1 MTEREQV
8 RARLEV
14 GVRAPDFSLPSD
26 DGTPRRLYG
35 HLGGIPSILAF
46 WRPDSEPAAGTFCN
60 LVRPSVEA
68 LAECH
73 IVVGDSP
80 RIAPTVDGLVLCDLS
95 GTVARAYGM
104 TDEDGVI
111 GYLLDANLRVVASVD
126 LSDAEIAAAAV
137 RRAAES
143 LIPDEPREIHSQ
155 APILFIDCV
164 VDSALCERLIETWE
178 TGGHVAT
185 GVETSRDGRRRDS
198 IEADAKR
205 RRDHVVEDRD
215 LLELLTSTVGRRVI
229 PELQKSF
236 SYRATRFE
244 GFKIVAYAA
253 AESGF
258 FKAHRDNLS
267 PATAH
272 RRFALTVNLNG
283 DYEGGQLLFPEYGR
297 DCYRPAPGAAAVFSC
312 SHLHE
317 VTPVTRG
324 TRFALLSF
332 MFGELDR
339 SVKAE

>member
-14 GVRAPDFSLPSD
+14 GVRAPDFTLPAD
-26 DGTPRRLYG
+26 DGTPTRLYG
-35 HLGGIPSILAF
+35 HLGGTPSIVAF
-46 WRPDSEPAAGTFCN
+46 WRPQLEPAARTFCN
-60 LVRPSVEA
+60 RVQHSVES
-68 LAECH
+68 LAQCH
-73 IVVGDSP
+73 IIVGDSP
-80 RIAPTVDGLVLCDLS
+80 RVAPTVDGLVLVDAS
-95 GTVARAYGM
+95 GTVSRAYGM
-104 TDEDGVI
+104 TDDDGVL
-111 GYLLDANLRVVASVD
+111 GYLLDANLRVVTCLD
-126 LSDAEIAAAAV
+126 LSDADRAAV
-137 RRAAES
+137 EVGAAVES
-143 LIPDEPREIHSQ
+143 LMPAAPREIQNQ
-155 APILFIDCV
+155 APVLLIDRV
-164 VDSALCERLIETWE
+164 IDGTLCERLVQTWE
-178 TGGHVAT
+178 TRGHAAT
-185 GVETSRDGRRRDS
+185 GVETSRDGRRLDS
-198 IEADAKR
+198 LDGDAKR

-215 LLELLTSTVGRRVI
+215 LLELLTSTLGRRII

-253 AESGF
+253 AEAGF
-258 FKAHRDNLS
+258 FRAHRDNLS

-297 DCYRPAPGAAAVFSC
+297 DCYRPTAGAAAVFSC

-332 MFGELDR
+332 MFGEVDR
-339 SVKAE
+339 PVKAG